1 MKTRQLSLLFDL
13 KPKPNIDNFV
23 IGKNEELIEI
33 LRGFCSLNRSERFIY
48 IWGCEGS
55 GKSHLLSAISELSR
69 VNSPL
74 QFFFR
79 RGGKIPKWN
88 HDNSDSLVLV
98 DDIQHLSSDNQ
109 YRLFEWYNELRSG
122 DGALVVAGDGPPA
135 GLNLRDD
142 LLTRLG
148 WGLVYRVHPLTDE
161 DKYHAMARYS
171 KERGF
176 NLTEDVINYVL
187 KYNSRDLSFLLSVLD
202 GLDYYSIETRRTIT
216 VPLVREFLSITSDQ
230 HKYSSNTF

>member
-1 MKTRQLSLLFDL
+1 MKTRQLSLFFDI
-13 KPKPNIDNFV
+13 KPKPNINNFV
-23 IGKNEELIEI
+23 IGKNGELIEI

-48 IWGCEGS
+48 IWGCAGT

-69 VNSPL
+69 PSSPL

-79 RGGKIPKWN
+79 QHGKIPKWS
-88 HDNSDSLVLV
+88 HDNSGGLVLV
-98 DDIQHLSSDNQ
+98 DDVQHLSSDNQ
-109 YRLFEWYNELRSG
+109 HRLFEWYNELRSG

-135 GLNLRDD
+135 CLDLRED

-176 NLTEDVINYVL
+176 NLTQDVINYVL
-187 KYNSRDLSFLLSVLD
+187 KYNSRDLSFLLSTLD
-202 GLDYYSIETRRTIT
+202 GLDYYSIETRRRVT
-216 VPLVREFLSITSDQ
+216 VPLVREFLAIRSD
-230 HKYSSNTF
+230 HCRYYPNTF